1 MTEARNPITVGG
13 SGNGGRMLDVLG
25 MDEVEERAY
34 RRLVTLPSESAGALA
49 DGLGLELGS
58 AAAALAALEEKGL
71 VARSVAEPGHF
82 VASPPAVALG
92 SLIVQRQEDL
102 RQAQLELSALAESYR
117 GGASERTLTDVIDVV
132 RGPQAV
138 AQRFAQLQRGA
149 KREVLALVKSSVALV
164 SAEENVD
171 EEVALGRGVTYKVVL
186 ERAAFEKPG
195 FFDLVTESVQAGE
208 QVRVRE
214 SVPLR
219 LVVADRQ
226 LALLPLF
233 PTGDD
238 IGGGALLVHPSGLL
252 DALLALYDL
261 VWEQSNPVLPSGD
274 GPVVTDPEAIDTTDR
289 HVLAL
294 LLHGLTDQAI
304 GSQLGMSLRT
314 VQRRVHQL
322 MERAGVATRFQL
334 GHAAALR
341 GWVAG

>member
-1 MTEARNPITVGG
+1 
-13 SGNGGRMLDVLG
+13 MLDVLG
-25 MDEVEERAY
+25 MDELEERAY
-34 RRLVTLPSESAGALA
+34 RRLVALPSESVDRLA
-49 DGLGLELGS
+49 RELDLELGQV
-58 AAAALAALEEKGL
+58 AAALAALEAKGL
-71 VARSVAEPGHF
+71 VARSVAEPGHY

-102 RQAQLELSALAESYR
+102 RQAQLELSALAEAYR

-164 SAEENVD
+164 SAEEIVD
-171 EEVALGRGVTYKVVL
+171 EETAIGRGVKYRVVL
-186 ERAAFEKPG
+186 ERAAFDKPG
-195 FFDLVTESVQAGE
+195 FFDLVAESVQAGE
-208 QVRVRE
+208 EVRVRD

-226 LALLPLF
+226 LALLPLA

-238 IGGGALLVHPSGLL
+238 LGGGALLVHPSGLL
-252 DALLALYDL
+252 DALLSLFDL
-261 VWEQSNPVLPSGD
+261 VWAQSNPMLPAGSGIAEAD
-274 GPVVTDPEAIDTTDR
+274 LEAIDDVDR

-304 GSQLGMSLRT
+304 GGQLGMSLRT

-341 GWVAG
+341 GWVAS

>member
-1 MTEARNPITVGG
+1 
-13 SGNGGRMLDVLG
+13 MLDVLG
-25 MDEVEERAY
+25 MDELEERAY
-34 RRLVTLPSESAGALA
+34 RRLVTVPSESVDHLA
-49 DGLGLELGS
+49 RELGLELGA

-71 VARSVAEPGHF
+71 VARSVAEPGHY

-102 RQAQLELSALAESYR
+102 RHAQLQLSALAEAYR

-149 KREVLALVKSSVALV
+149 KREVLALVKTSVALV

-171 EEVALGRGVTYKVVL
+171 EETAIERGVKYRVVL
-186 ERAAFEKPG
+186 ERDAFDKPG
-195 FFDLVTESVQAGE
+195 FFDVVTESVQAGE
-208 QVRVRE
+208 EVRVRE

-238 IGGGALLVHPSGLL
+238 LGGGALLVHPSGLL
-252 DALLALYDL
+252 DALLALFDL
-261 VWEQSNPVLPSGD
+261 VWAQSNPMLPSAMGVAEAD
-274 GPVVTDPEAIDTTDR
+274 LEAIDHVDR

-304 GSQLGMSLRT
+304 GGQLGMSLRT

>member
-1 MTEARNPITVGG
+1 
-13 SGNGGRMLDVLG
+13 MLDVLG
-25 MDEVEERAY
+25 MDELEERAY
-34 RRLVTLPSESAGALA
+34 RRLVTLPSESADELA
-49 DGLGLELGS
+49 RGLGTELG
-58 AAAALAALEEKGL
+58 AAAEALSALEAKGL
-71 VARSVAEPGHF
+71 VARSVAETDHY

-102 RQAQLELSALAESYR
+102 RQAQLELSALAETYR
-117 GGASERTLTDVIDVV
+117 GGAAERTLTDVIDVV

-149 KREVLALVKSSVALV
+149 RREVLALVKSSVALV
-164 SAEENVD
+164 TAEENVD

-195 FFDLVTESVQAGE
+195 FFDLVTESVHAGE

-238 IGGGALLVHPSGLL
+238 LGGGALLVHPSGLL

-261 VWEQSNPVLPSGD
+261 VWDQANPILPTAD
-274 GPVVTDPEAIDTTDR
+274 GAAEAAPDSIDEVDR
-289 HVLAL
+289 RVLAL

-304 GSQLGMSLRT
+304 GGQLGMSLRT

-334 GHAAALR
+334 GHAAAGR
-341 GWVAG
+341 GWVATG